1 MNHVE
6 KIIKSYLF
14 YIVSSFGI
22 SLTIKANV
30 GVSSFNSMNLAIS
43 NASNIKVGTITT
55 IFNILFLIAYMYLT
69 KFSYKK
75 KYLIQALSLMMFGT
89 FINFFTYNLMG
100 NLLIE
105 NYIFRL
111 IMITAGT
118 SIGGLA
124 VGMIISYNTI
134 TFPIENLCLEIS
146 ERSKF
151 TFVKL
156 RYSIDI
162 ISIVISIIV
171 SLSWNL
177 PLYVREG
184 TILSLLILSS
194 AMDFTKNLHGKY
206 IIKKNLT

>member
-75 KYLIQALSLMMFGT
+75 KYLIQALSVMMFGT

-100 NLLIE
+100 NLVIE

-118 SIGGLA
+118 TIGGLA
-124 VGMIISYNTI
+124 VGMIISYNAI

-151 TFVKL
+151 TFLKL
-156 RYSIDI
+156 RYCIDI
-162 ISIVISIIV
+162 MSVIISIIV